1 MKNLRILAGILT
13 ALLIISLAA
22 GNAFAAMP
30 EKVAQAVAEGG
41 VDVNQEPGFLEIPG
55 APKVNLALAF
65 LWAIWVGWIFSTVG
79 AFGGVMAG
87 VGHLTVFGLGDYASS
102 FKKTNPTLN
111 KLITDSI
118 RVSNQ
123 WLVGL
128 SALISTVNYYKMRRI
143 VVPLGLALGSGAVI
157 GSLATP
163 ILTAGKVSLKSY
175 IGYFGLF
182 TLFVGFVLLYE
193 STPRAQTSK
202 KKAVEAAKAFEAKV
216 RELKEQGRLKEIE
229 KEGVRMTETSPTR
242 MSFTFFGQE
251 FSFNPLLPFFG
262 GLVIGSLASL
272 LGVGGGFLYVPFL
285 TSVVGL
291 PYFIVAG
298 TSALTVL
305 IGMVVSIF
313 SYMAI
318 KGIPVYWGLIGV
330 ELLGVAIGSYI
341 GPKTSKYFPERYLK
355 ILFAILAFYVG
366 IRYLTKGFLG
376 RSLLPPY

>member
-1 MKNLRILAGILT
+1 MKNLSGQGTLA
-13 ALLIISLAA
+13 ALLIITLAA
-22 GNAFAAMP
+22 GTVFAAMP
-30 EKVAQAVAEGG
+30 EVEQAVAEG
-41 VDVNQEPGFLEIPG
+41 EPGFLGIPG
-55 APKVNLALAF
+55 APQINLAIAF
-65 LWAIWVGWIFSTVG
+65 LWAVWVGWIFSTVG

-87 VGHLTVFGLGDYASS
+87 VGHLTVFGLGDFASS
-102 FKKTNPTLN
+102 FRGTNPAMNRL
-111 KLITDSI
+111 LTDSI

-123 WLVGL
+123 WLVGF
-128 SALISTVNYYKMRRI
+128 SALISAVNYYKMNRI
-143 VVPLGLALGSGAVI
+143 VVPLGLALGAGAVI

-182 TLFVGFVLLYE
+182 TLLVGFVLLYE
-193 STPRAQTSK
+193 STSRAQASR
-202 KKAVEAAKAFEAKV
+202 KKAAEAAKAFEARV
-216 RELKEQGRLKEIE
+216 RELKAQGRLKEIE
-229 KEGVRMTETSPTR
+229 REGVKMTEVSPSR
-242 MSFTFFGQE
+242 ISFTFFGQE
-251 FSFNPLLPFFG
+251 FGFNPLLPFFG
-262 GLVIGSLASL
+262 GLLIGSLASL

-305 IGMVVSIF
+305 IGMVMSIF

-318 KGIPVYWGLIGV
+318 KGVPVHWALIGV
-330 ELLGVAIGSYI
+330 ELLGVAVGSYI
-341 GPKTSKYFPERYLK
+341 GPKTSKYFPEKYLK
-355 ILFAILAFYVG
+355 ILFALLAFYVG